1 LLLDLENPA
10 SVLSRSQQ
18 PIMEPLAEYE
28 QTGFFGNVVFTNG
41 HLVDGDTVT
50 IYYGAADSV
59 ICAATFSIAEILS
72 TLKTG
77 GQC

>member
-1 LLLDLENPA
+1 LLDLEEPWKVIA
-10 SVLSRSQQ
+10 RSTE
-18 PIMEPLAEYE
+18 PIMEPLADYE

-41 HLVDGDTVT
+41 HLVEGDTVT
-50 IYYGAADSV
+50 IYYGASDSV
-59 ICAATFSIAEILS
+59 ICAARFSIVEILS